1 MTEQTTEL
9 SLSGVHHVSFAVSD
23 LDASIDWFSRCLGA
37 QRVARLGH
45 HDGDGKVFAVVMTLP
60 GHGPTI
66 QLRLD
71 PAAARGTAGF
81 DPVTFAVRDRADL
94 DRWAGHLDAQNVPHS
109 RVLTKRIG
117 EAVEFQ
123 SPDGVVLRFYTDP
136 VGDLDTV
143 EFTE

>member
-1 MTEQTTEL
+1 MSSQTTDL

-23 LDASIDWFSRCLGA
+23 LNASIEWFTRCLGA
-37 QRVARLGH
+37 QQVDRLGH
-45 HDGDGKVFAVVMTLP
+45 HDADGKVFAVVMTLP
-60 GHGPTI
+60 GDGPTI

-94 DRWAGHLDAQNVPHS
+94 DRWAEHLDAQDVAHS
-109 RVLTKRIG
+109 PVLTKRIG
-117 EAVEFQ
+117 EAVELQ
-123 SPDGVVLRFYTDP
+123 SPDGVVLRLYTDL